1 MNAAKIGSTEHS
13 KAFNLLLLLLLLLM
27 LTDFYIEILDM
38 RRELDPWK
46 LIYGSFERT
55 Q

>member
-1 MNAAKIGSTEHS
+1 
-13 KAFNLLLLLLLLLM
+13 M
-27 LTDFYIEILDM
+27 LTDFYIEILDK
-38 RRELDPWK
+38 RRDLDPWK

>member
-1 MNAAKIGSTEHS
+1 MNAAKPAPQNNS
-13 KAFNLLLLLLLLLM
+13 KACKLLLLLLM

-38 RRELDPWK
+38 RRDLDPWK
-46 LIYGSFERT
+46 LIYGSLERT

>member
-1 MNAAKIGSTEHS
+1 
-13 KAFNLLLLLLLLLM
+13 M

-38 RRELDPWK
+38 RRDLDPWE